1 MSLTR
6 ALAQYCFPPQP
17 LVVKACAE
25 LVRRVVNGE
34 PLDDVDPDGS
44 NSMAMGAKK
53 AMMTSWLQIL
63 PAKDKGKASASAKEN
78 SDVLI
83 VVGSVIYLL
92 HAHRLT
98 ENIRTYSIGK
108 ERVVKGLTPRFDA
121 IVV

>member
-1 MSLTR
+1 M
-6 ALAQYCFPPQP
+6 
-17 LVVKACAE
+17 KACAE

-83 VVGSVIYLL
+83 VVGSVTYLYFTL
-92 HAHRLT
+92 
-98 ENIRTYSIGK
+98 IDSPRTS
-108 ERVVKGLTPRFDA
+108 EPTPLARNELSK
-121 IVV
+121 V